1 MLHGCGKPPPPPNKE
16 PDSEPQLTVQLS
28 ANNFTVWVHS
38 PRLHGV
44 IFFHIWNKSVT
55 TKNILEAFVVGKSD
69 GQEEI

>member
-1 MLHGCGKPPPPPNKE
+1 MLHGCGKPPPPPKKK
-16 PDSEPQLTVQLS
+16 SLIVSLS

-44 IFFHIWNKSVT
+44 IFFHSWNKSVT